1 MFFDK
6 LFSYCF
12 LYQIILYL
20 CNIVFFNIIKMKRLF
35 VTGVLSLISIFSL
48 SAQNYQEAVYLKS
61 GSVVRGTI
69 IEQQPNVSL
78 KIKTADGSIFVYPM
92 NEVEKIT
99 KEERT
104 NRRSE
109 KSNRIRTDVKG
120 YRGLVEVGTIVNFR
134 ASGTA
139 IDKGAFSATT
149 SHGYQFNPHVFL
161 GAGFGLDYHA
171 AGKRLFIPLFVDLRT
186 NFLDTN
192 ITPFWGIKAGYSIG
206 SKKAYN
212 KVSTGAYFNPTFGV
226 RFILNRQSAM
236 NVAFG
241 YNLQQQVVKKDIH
254 YNDDY
259 FIYTGVYHY
268 RFLRHALSLR
278 LGVEF

>member
-1 MFFDK
+1 MIRN
-6 LFSYCF
+6 LFITGLLF
-12 LYQIILYL
+12 IIS
-20 CNIVFFNIIKMKRLF
+20 VF
-35 VTGVLSLISIFSL
+35 TL
-48 SAQNYQEAVYLKS
+48 SAQNYQEVVYLKN
-61 GSVVRGTI
+61 GSVIRGTI
-69 IEQQPNVSL
+69 IEQQPNVLL

-109 KSNRIRTDVKG
+109 KSNRARSDVKG

-171 AGKRLFIPLFVDLRT
+171 AGGRLFVPLFADVRV
-186 NFLDTN
+186 NFLNRD
-192 ITPFWGIKAGYSIG
+192 ITPFFGLKIGYAVG
-206 SKKAYN
+206 SK
-212 KVSTGAYFNPTFGV
+212 VSEGVNPGVYFNPTFGM
-226 RFILNRQSAM
+226 RFILKSDFAM
-236 NVAFG
+236 NVALG
-241 YNLQQQVVKKDIH
+241 YNLQQQVVEE
-254 YNDDY
+254 YYLYPRGRGGNY
-259 FIYTGVYHY
+259 YTVKY
-268 RFLRHALSLR
+268 LRHGLSLR
-278 LGVEF
+278 LGFEF